1 MIVKQEELVLFP
13 NEQFIIRKDAD
24 GIDSFLKILEDMYR
38 KSIEKVHC
46 GPVIRFR

>member
-1 MIVKQEELVLFP
+1 MLVKQEILDLFP
-13 NEQFIIRKDAD
+13 NERFVIRKDAD
-24 GIDSFLKILEDMYR
+24 GIDSFLKILEDMYC